1 MGVLM
6 GQAVASL
13 VVRRGLRGGS
23 LVAAMALAAVFG
35 ATGARPVAPAS
46 AASVAAE
53 DAAPAARLVYT
64 RARLVSVG
72 GGCGRP
78 HRAVRLKLLPR
89 AKLPFTTQTFRVV
102 NPALLHGIPQG
113 AWVQF
118 TARHIDG
125 ENALT
130 SIRATAECKRFERC
144 D

>member
-1 MGVLM
+1 M

-13 VVRRGLRGGS
+13 VVRRGLRGGG

-35 ATGARPVAPAS
+35 ATGAQPVAPAS

-53 DAAPAARLVYT
+53 DATAPVYT
-64 RARLVSVG
+64 RARLVSVEADAG
-72 GGCGRP
+72 GN
-78 HRAVRLKLLPR
+78 ATLVRLKLLPR

-102 NPALLHGIPQG
+102 NPALLHGISQG

-125 ENALT
+125 ENTLT
-130 SIRATAECKRFERC
+130 SIRATAECRRFERC

>member
-1 MGVLM
+1 M

-13 VVRRGLRGGS
+13 LVRKGLRSGR
-23 LVAAMALAAVFG
+23 LVIALVLAAGCAVAG
-35 ATGARPVAPAS
+35 AQPVAPAG
-46 AASVAAE
+46 AASVAVEA
-53 DAAPAARLVYT
+53 AAPAAAPVYT
-64 RARLVSVG
+64 RARLVSVEVDAG
-72 GGCGRP
+72 GNTT
-78 HRAVRLKLLPR
+78 HVRLKLLPR

-102 NPALLHGIPQG
+102 NPALMHGIPQG

-125 ENALT
+125 ENTLT

>member
-1 MGVLM
+1 M

-13 VVRRGLRGGS
+13 VVRRGLRGGG

-35 ATGARPVAPAS
+35 ATGAQPVAPAS

-53 DAAPAARLVYT
+53 DAAPAAPPVYT
-64 RARLVSVG
+64 RARLVSVEADAG
-72 GGCGRP
+72 G
-78 HRAVRLKLLPR
+78 HTTHVRLKLLPR

-102 NPALLHGIPQG
+102 NPALMHGIPQG

-125 ENALT
+125 ENTLT

>member
-35 ATGARPVAPAS
+35 ATGAQPVAPAS

-53 DAAPAARLVYT
+53 DAAPAAPLVYT
-64 RARLVSVG
+64 RARLVSVEADAG
-72 GGCGRP
+72 G
-78 HRAVRLKLLPR
+78 HTTHVRLKLLPR

-125 ENALT
+125 ENTLT